1 MRLGN
6 HKPYSSAM
14 TLELIS
20 HKLCPYVHRAAIL
33 LHEKGVPFTR
43 REIDLK
49 NKPDW
54 FVKISPYGKVPVL
67 LAEGVALFES
77 AAICEFL
84 DETHP
89 PSSLPADPFAR
100 AHQRA
105 WAEGASELSQSLW
118 NLLIAP
124 GAAEL
129 DRAAVAFASIADRV
143 EQAIDA
149 GVIPPDRFERVHIS
163 LAPSL
168 LRFSIVQQ
176 GLGVQVLDARRW
188 PRLDALARTVAT
200 RPSVTGTVPD
210 DYAAVL
216 CRRIVD
222 RGSFLALAA
231 RGQGRQA

>member
-1 MRLGN
+1 
-6 HKPYSSAM
+6 M

-33 LHEKGVPFTR
+33 LAEKGVAFSR

-54 FVKISPYGKVPVL
+54 FLRVSPYGKVPVL
-67 LAEGVALFES
+67 LVDGQALFES

-105 WAEGASELSQSLW
+105 WVEGASELSQAFW
-118 NLLIAP
+118 NLLIVP
-124 GAAEL
+124 SAAEHE
-129 DRAAVAFASIADRV
+129 RAAAAFAAIADRV
-143 EQAIDA
+143 EEAIAA
-149 GVIPPDRFERVHIS
+149 GVVAPDRFERVHVY

-168 LRFSIVQQ
+168 LRFSIVEQ
-176 GLGVQVLDARRW
+176 GLGVRVVDAARW
-188 PRLDALARTVAT
+188 PRLDALARAIAV
-200 RPSVTGTVPD
+200 RPSVTRTVPD
-210 DYAAVL
+210 DYAATL

-222 RGSFLALAA
+222 RGSYLAA
-231 RGQGRQA
+231 RARQA